1 MGRFLFEYEELL
13 HTRNKNKVER
23 DEIWTI
29 IATRPDC
36 VELDKFF
43 FSMVECTGNSQ
54 LRPQDWYD
62 KTVPTVR
69 TCHLPPRVSEQQQAV
84 SARTAAKPV

>member
-1 MGRFLFEYEELL
+1 MHEELIPARIKVEVL
-13 HTRNKNKVER
+13 SCYFPRDKYKVER

-54 LRPQDWYD
+54 LRPEEYVPLDLVRQDCSYC
-62 KTVPTVR
+62 KNLQSPT
-69 TCHLPPRVSEQQQAV
+69 TCV
-84 SARTAAKPV
+84 